1 MTPAAVHYQAR
12 MQRVRDHV
20 DRHLDD
26 DLRLDDLSAV
36 AAFSRFH
43 FHRQFT
49 ATHGI
54 SVHRYVQLLLLKR
67 AAHRLAFRPVEPV
80 TAIALDAGYETPD
93 AFGRVFRK
101 TFGQSPT
108 AFRKAPDWQPWHL
121 AFAPLKAAR
130 TRIMPIPF
138 TLDQVD
144 IVTVA
149 ATPVAIMA
157 HHGDPAHIGTTIQ
170 RFIAW
175 RKANQLP
182 PSSHATFNIFH
193 TDHASTDPSDSH
205 IDLCVATTRSFAD
218 AGIQAGSIL
227 GGRCATL
234 RLIGSGDDLEA
245 GFDFLY
251 REWLPQS
258 REEARDAPP
267 YCQRLRLFPDVAE
280 HEAETLLFLP
290 LQ

>member
-1 MTPAAVHYQAR
+1 MTPAAAQYQAR
-12 MQRVRDHV
+12 MQRVRDHI

-26 DLRLDDLSAV
+26 DLSLDDLSAV

-54 SVHRYVQLLLLKR
+54 SVHRYVQLLRLKR
-67 AAHRLAFRPVEPV
+67 AAHRLAFRAGEPV
-80 TAIALDAGYETPD
+80 TAIALDAGYDTPD

-121 AFAPLKAAR
+121 AFAPLKTAR
-130 TRIMPIPF
+130 TRIMPTPF
-138 TLDQVD
+138 ALDQVD
-144 IVTVA
+144 IITVA
-149 ATPVAIMA
+149 ATPVAIMS
-157 HHGDPAHIGTTIQ
+157 HHGDPARIGTTIQ

-175 RKANQLP
+175 RRANQLP
-182 PSSHATFNIFH
+182 PSRHATFNIFH
-193 TDHASTDPSDSH
+193 TDHATTDASDSH
-205 IDLCVATTRSFAD
+205 IDLCVATTRSFD
-218 AGIQAGSIL
+218 EPDIHAGSIP

-258 REEARDAPP
+258 GEEARDAPP
-267 YCQRLRLFPDVAE
+267 YCRRLRFFPDVAE

>member
-1 MTPAAVHYQAR
+1 
-12 MQRVRDHV
+12 MQRVRDHI

-26 DLRLDDLSAV
+26 DLSLDGLSAV

-54 SVHRYVQLLLLKR
+54 SVHRYVQLLRLKR
-67 AAHRLAFRPVEPV
+67 AAHRLAFRHDEPV
-80 TAIALDAGYETPD
+80 TAIALDAGYDTPD

-108 AFRKAPDWQPWHL
+108 AFRRAPDWQPWHL
-121 AFAPLKAAR
+121 AFAPLNAAR
-130 TRIMPIPF
+130 THIMPKSF
-138 TLDQVD
+138 ALDQVD
-144 IVTVA
+144 IITVA
-149 ATPVAIMA
+149 ATPVAIMS
-157 HHGDPAHIGTTIQ
+157 HHGDPARIGTTIQ

-182 PSSHATFNIFH
+182 PSRHATFNIFH
-193 TDHASTDPSDSH
+193 TDHASTEPANSR
-205 IDLCVATTRSFAD
+205 IDLCVATTRTVDD
-218 AGIQAGSIL
+218 AGIQTGSIPD
-227 GGRCATL
+227 GRCATL

-258 REEARDAPP
+258 GEEARDAPP
-267 YCQRLRLFPDVAE
+267 YCQRLRFFPDVAE

>member
-1 MTPAAVHYQAR
+1 
-12 MQRVRDHV
+12 MQRVRDHI

-26 DLRLDDLSAV
+26 NLSLDDLSAV

-43 FHRQFT
+43 FQRQFT

-54 SVHRYVQLLLLKR
+54 SVHRYVQLLRLKR
-67 AAHRLAFRPVEPV
+67 AAHRLAFRHGEPV

-121 AFAPLKAAR
+121 AFAPLTHVR
-130 TRIMPIPF
+130 TQNLPKPF
-138 TLDQVD
+138 HLDAVS
-144 IVTVA
+144 IVTVSE
-149 ATPVAIMA
+149 TPVAIMT
-157 HHGDPAHIGTTIQ
+157 HHGDPKTIGSTIQ
-170 RFIAW
+170 CFIAW
-175 RKANQLP
+175 RRANHLP
-182 PSSHATFNIFH
+182 PARHATYNIFH
-193 TDHASTDPSDSH
+193 TDQASTSPSDSR
-205 IDLCVATTRSFAD
+205 IDLCVATMRPITAAD
-218 AGIQAGSIL
+218 AGMRSGTIP
-227 GGRCATL
+227 GGRCAML
-234 RLIGSGDDLEA
+234 RLIGSGDNLEA

-258 REEARDAPP
+258 GEDARDAPP
-267 YCQRLRLFPDVAE
+267 YCQRVRFFPDVAE